1 LSQVSDFVS
10 IRLDSELKTELQQ
23 AAELERRSL
32 SNFCRL
38 LLEYSWGEYLKA
50 GSMRN
55 LVERIQ
61 QTSDR
66 SQTQQWPFKP
76 QQ

>member
-1 LSQVSDFVS
+1 LPQARDFVS
-10 IRLDSELKTELQQ
+10 IRLDGELKKELQQ

-50 GSMRN
+50 GSMRD

-61 QTSDR
+61 HTSDR
-66 SQTQQWPFKP
+66 SEEWRSKP
-76 QQ
+76 